1 MSCNSEFLWTS
12 AARTDIGLVRSR
24 NEDAYLAQPQRG
36 LWAVADGM
44 GGHAFGD
51 LASRAVVDA
60 LDSVATPENMQ
71 QFVDATRHRL
81 DQVNQDLRADART
94 RRVPVMGS
102 TVVALLA
109 CGSETACLWAGDSRA
124 YLFRD
129 GRLQQLT
136 RDHSLAEERR
146 SRGAGASAAAS
157 AAATAA
163 NMITRAVG
171 AADTIEP
178 DLATLA
184 ARDGDMFLLCSDG
197 LSNMVDAQA
206 ITDALAPGDCARA
219 AQELIALALA
229 NGGRDNITVVAVR
242 VDDVSGDKTML
253 NPAL

>member
-1 MSCNSEFLWTS
+1 MSCDSEFLWTS

-51 LASRAVVDA
+51 LASRAVVEA
-60 LDSVATPENMQ
+60 LDSIAAPDNMQ
-71 QFVDATRHRL
+71 QFVDAARDRL
-81 DQVNQDLRADART
+81 DQVNQDLRADARA

-102 TVVALLA
+102 TVVTLLA
-109 CGSETACLWAGDSRA
+109 CGSEAACLWAGDSRV
-124 YLFRD
+124 YLFRG

-136 RDHSLAEERR
+136 RDHSQAEELRA
-146 SRGAGASAAAS
+146 RGGGDAAAS
-157 AAATAA
+157 SATA

-178 DLATLA
+178 DLATLVV
-184 ARDGDMFLLCSDG
+184 RDGDMFLLCSDG
-197 LSNMVDAQA
+197 LSNPVDAQA

-229 NGGRDNITVVAVR
+229 NGGRDNVTVVVVR